1 MTRSDDAAPPVFK
14 SPEGEARY
22 LRAYDAVVRAWP
34 VPHEELDVPS
44 RFGSTHV
51 IASGPPDAPPLLLL
65 PSLAGSATLW
75 RPNVARLSRKHRVYA
90 VDVIGQVGKS
100 VPTRRPRTRG
110 DFADWLVDVL
120 DALGVE
126 RASLAGSSY
135 GGFLALSQASL
146 TPGRVDRVVLI
157 SPAGTFVGGLWRL
170 FVRMMV
176 GRLLR
181 RKQQRSITDLL
192 GPGSELAPEDAAWGE
207 LMKVTMAESGR
218 PSLTPPVVLPAAEL
232 RAIRAPTLLLIGE
245 KEIIYDA
252 ERTLQH
258 ARKRMP
264 SLTGAVVPGAHHL
277 AALACPDE
285 VDVRIL
291 EFLDGGRLDAARSA

>member
-1 MTRSDDAAPPVFK
+1 
-14 SPEGEARY
+14 
-22 LRAYDAVVRAWP
+22 
-34 VPHEELDVPS
+34 
-44 RFGSTHV
+44 
-51 IASGPPDAPPLLLL
+51 
-65 PSLAGSATLW
+65 
-75 RPNVARLSRKHRVYA
+75 
-90 VDVIGQVGKS
+90 
-100 VPTRRPRTRG
+100 
-110 DFADWLVDVL
+110 
-120 DALGVE
+120 
-126 RASLAGSSY
+126 
-135 GGFLALSQASL
+135 
-146 TPGRVDRVVLI
+146 
-157 SPAGTFVGGLWRL
+157 
-170 FVRMMV
+170 
-176 GRLLR
+176 
-181 RKQQRSITDLL
+181 
-192 GPGSELAPEDAAWGE
+192 
-207 LMKVTMAESGR
+207 MKVTMAESGR